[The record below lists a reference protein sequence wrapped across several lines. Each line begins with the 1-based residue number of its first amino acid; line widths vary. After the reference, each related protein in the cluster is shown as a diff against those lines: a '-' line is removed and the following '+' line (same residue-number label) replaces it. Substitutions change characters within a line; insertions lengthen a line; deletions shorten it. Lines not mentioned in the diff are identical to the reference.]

1 MVREADGDLADLG
14 HRLASGEGSEGAP
27 NDLRRELA
35 LWEDAAR
42 IECLT
47 GELSAVDL
55 MVYPFLALFLRLA
68 GRKSRQGRR
77 HRSASFRLDRSHA
90 EAYHC

>member
-1 MVREADGDLADLG
+1 
-14 HRLASGEGSEGAP
+14 
-27 NDLRRELA
+27 
-35 LWEDAAR
+35 
-42 IECLT
+42 
-47 GELSAVDL
+47 